1 MLSSPLIFLCKAFL
15 CVTLFYSE
23 RITEKEEY
31 FCVILTN
38 VLPEIPFR
46 ARMQVELT
54 GLCFT
59 LTIPVPLSQPIWQK
73 DRRWLYGQYLQSS
86 TFSKWPGYKPH
97 GFFTSRWLADLTLQ
111 RAKTMT
117 VLKGCSRLLTLR
129 KVESITGNW

>member
-1 MLSSPLIFLCKAFL
+1 MLSSPLIFLCKTFL

-31 FCVILTN
+31 FYVILTN

-59 LTIPVPLSQPIWQK
+59 FMIPVPVSQPADITKGQK
-73 DRRWLYGQYLQSS
+73 MAV
-86 TFSKWPGYKPH
+86 WPVSPIIH
-97 GFFTSRWLADLTLQ
+97 
-111 RAKTMT
+111 
-117 VLKGCSRLLTLR
+117 
-129 KVESITGNW
+129 I